1 MDGAGISAH
10 SMYCGLCAAIRNK
23 TCSLALQCSTL
34 RLPGKMQNYL
44 GASGPK
50 QATLGADGSAT
61 MKKKISLLSLMPIRK
76 SISCTIISTGRK
88 CVSLS
93 TILVTLADGSFPR
106 RQLDL
111 GYMYMQ
117 HPAPPFASATTHG
130 RILRYRRIVQ
140 SSNLRGDYEG
150 DSPFTWWWKEANKRT
165 AYTNNSHTYACS
177 RWSPSLTDS

>member
-10 SMYCGLCAAIRNK
+10 SMHCGLCAAIRNK
-23 TCSLALQCSTL
+23 TCSLALQCLTL
-34 RLPGKMQNYL
+34 RLPGKMQPYL

-61 MKKKISLLSLMPIRK
+61 TKKKISLLSLMPIHK

-140 SSNLRGDYEG
+140 SSNLR
-150 DSPFTWWWKEANKRT
+150 WR
-165 AYTNNSHTYACS
+165 
-177 RWSPSLTDS
+177 L